1 MIVTTKKNIFDLTRK
16 NLKNNMDCT
25 DRSVYNPGNI
35 FHNKENS
42 DEYLVSSYQEMI
54 YEKSHY
60 PIKLLKNLIK
70 SMIFEEIYAKLK
82 LFNKTRIK
90 RIQIKIIVQVRSI
103 KIHLNMLKTKPYIN
117 VKIHRRMQICKKK
130 IIIND

>member
-1 MIVTTKKNIFDLTRK
+1 
-16 NLKNNMDCT
+16 MDSIY
-25 DRSVYNPGNI
+25 RPIYNPGNI

-42 DEYLVSSYQEMI
+42 DEYLVASYQEMI
-54 YEKSHY
+54 YEKSYY
-60 PIKLLKNLIK
+60 PIELLKNPIK

-82 LFNKTRIK
+82 LFNKTRIR

-130 IIIND
+130 IVNND